1 MVRVEP
7 RKTPRLMLNAVPL
20 NIDDH
25 DFVSEE
31 LNCVPYSRFL
41 IMYDITEVGVLVN
54 NDRIRIQVQFRQLN
68 GVLWRTLYNGPF
80 GALFEE
86 QSTTPCNISVDGPC
100 TGEEMRIVVTTDYTN
115 ADPSA
120 NHFVITAQ
128 IVLME

>member
-7 RKTPRLMLNAVPL
+7 RKTTRLMMNAVAL
-20 NIDDH
+20 NVDDT
-25 DFVSEE
+25 DFPSEM

-68 GVLWRTLYNGPF
+68 GVLWRTLMNGPF
-80 GALFEE
+80 GALYEE
-86 QSTTPCNISVDGPC
+86 ESTTPCNLSVSGPC
-100 TGEEMRIVVTTDYTN
+100 EGEEMRIVVTTDYTN

-120 NHFVITAQ
+120 NYFVITVQ
-128 IVLME
+128 ITLLE